1 MMIQERTNENDKLN
15 EHNKDLLQQ
24 LQKARESADAIKTG
38 NIDALVITDKNE
50 LTIYTEKTADKIYR
64 VLIEKMQEGAVT
76 LNQNGII
83 LYCNSSFANMVAQ
96 PLQKLIGTSFKI
108 FIDAPLK
115 QKIED
120 LFSQEPKEGFTEE
133 AYLIASD
140 GRGVAVMM
148 SATAIVTDNVF
159 VVSIILTDLTT
170 QKQNRA
176 ELTSR
181 TIQLEQKNTEL
192 EIANKDLTSFTYLS
206 SHDLQE
212 PLRKIQT
219 FVSCL
224 QAEDEKNLS
233 PTGKHYFS
241 RIQQTAKRM
250 QNLIDDLL
258 TYSHTRLDERKFE
271 KTNLQS
277 FISGIEKDLEDVIS
291 ENNAVIEVSSLCEVC
306 IIRFQF
312 SQLVKNLIGNSLK
325 FSRPGIPP
333 HISISSELV
342 TGLTLKNMKT
352 PKKTTYCH
360 IIYTDNGIG
369 FDAKYNELI
378 FDVFQRLNSQESYKG
393 TGIGLAICKRVME
406 NHKGFITATGHV
418 NNGAR
423 FDIYFPA
430 G

>member
-1 MMIQERTNENDKLN
+1 MMQELTNENDKLS
-15 EHNKDLLQQ
+15 EENKPLLQQ
-24 LQKARESADAIKTG
+24 LQKAKESADAIKTG
-38 NIDALVITDKNE
+38 NIDAVVITGKNE

-96 PLQKLIGTSFKI
+96 PLQKLIGTSFEN
-108 FIDAPLK
+108 FVDAPVK
-115 QKIED
+115 DKID
-120 LFSQEPKEGFTEE
+120 HLFKEGPGLVVTEE
-133 AYLIASD
+133 AYLFAND
-140 GRGVAVMM
+140 GKLVPVMI
-148 SATAIVTDNVF
+148 SATTIVTDNVF

-170 QKQNRA
+170 QKKTRA

-181 TIQLEQKNTEL
+181 TNQLEQKNTEL

-219 FVSCL
+219 FVSCIL
-224 QAEDEKNLS
+224 KEDEKNLS

-271 KTNLQS
+271 KTCLRD
-277 FISGIEKDLEDVIS
+277 FVAGVRKDLEDAIS